1 MMGHRQLGG
10 EDYAA
15 IWRRRR
21 LLIIVPAILGAII
34 VFGLSLVLP
43 NKFESDTLII
53 IQRQKI
59 PNALVQPVIADDL
72 NARIATLQQQVL
84 SRTRLEPII
93 KRYDL
98 FKAESGQPM
107 DILVSELRNAITLTP
122 VKPIVRSRDETV
134 PGFTISVIL
143 PSAREAQQVC
153 AEITSMFIEEDL
165 RQREQGTQDA
175 SSFFTAQVNDA
186 KRHLDEED
194 AKLAQFK
201 TKHINELPDETQ
213 SNLSLLASL
222 DGRLEAATQA
232 VNRAQQDKTY
242 TESLLAQQLGSW
254 KALQEQA
261 GGGGVMDKLPPQT
274 LAQQLLAKQNALATL
289 ETEYTPQYPD
299 IIQLKADIEQLKK
312 KIHDQEAAPP
322 AKVEVATKPS
332 TGEPPQIQ
340 QLRSQLHAYDEAI
353 RANTKAQRQ
362 LQEQIQLLQSR
373 IQMTPVVEQQYK
385 EITRGHQTAQDFYND
400 LLKKAN
406 DSQMATDLQH
416 RQQGEQ
422 FNVMDPANL
431 PEKPTFPNRPLF
443 ALGGLGGGLGL
454 GLCLAYLME
463 MRDKA
468 LYNDKDIKAC
478 LGLMTLARVPSLT
491 EGQTKKRGWRASS
504 PTPVEGRPEGT
515 RGI

>member
-1 MMGHRQLGG
+1 M
-10 EDYAA
+10 
-15 IWRRRR
+15 
-21 LLIIVPAILGAII
+21 IL
-34 VFGLSLVLP
+34 FGISLVLP
-43 NKFESDTLII
+43 NRYEPDTLII

-59 PNALVQPVIADDL
+59 ANALVQPVITDDM
-72 NARIATLQQQVL
+72 NERITSLEQQVL
-84 SRTRLEPII
+84 SRTRLEPLI

-98 FKAESGQPM
+98 YKSESGQPM
-107 DILVSELRNAITLTP
+107 DLLVAYLRKDIELTP
-122 VKPIVRSRDETV
+122 VKPIISARDQTL
-134 PGFTISVIL
+134 PGFTIRVIL
-143 PSAREAQQVC
+143 SSAREAQQVC

-165 RQREQGTQDA
+165 RQREQTTQDA

-201 TKHINELPDETQ
+201 VKNINQLPDETQ
-213 SNLSLLASL
+213 TNISLLSSL
-222 DGRLEAATQA
+222 DSRFEAATQA

-242 TESLLAQQLGSW
+242 TESLLAQQVASW
-254 KALQEQA
+254 KALQEAA
-261 GGGGVMDKLPPQT
+261 GGGVVDRPQPQT
-274 LAQQLLAKQNALATL
+274 LVQQLQAKQNALATL
-289 ETEYTPQYPD
+289 ETEYTPEYPD
-299 IIQLKADIEQLKK
+299 IIELKADIEQLKK
-312 KIHDQEAAPP
+312 KIHDQESTSPP
-322 AKVEVATKPS
+322 KVEVTTKPS
-332 TGEPPQIQ
+332 AGEPPHIQ
-340 QLRSQLHAYDEAI
+340 QLRSQLHAYDEDI
-353 RANTKAQRQ
+353 RTQTKIQKQ

-385 EITRGHQTAQDFYND
+385 EMTRDHQTAQDFYNE

-406 DSQMATDLQH
+406 DSAMATDLQH

-443 ALGGLGGGLGL
+443 ALGGMGGGLGL

-468 LYNDKDIKAC
+468 LYNDRDVKAC

-491 EGQTKKRGWRASS
+491 TGQTKKRFGWRASS
-504 PTPVEGRPEGT
+504 PTPAEGRPEGT